1 MYLMSDLIPNV
12 STIELSV
19 VSLFIVPVFFLIY
32 MMRAHM
38 YYLKYQRYRSYY
50 S

>member
-1 MYLMSDLIPNV
+1 MYLISNLISNV
-12 STIELSV
+12 STTELSV
-19 VSLFIVPVFFLIY
+19 ISLFIVPVFFLIY

-38 YYLKYQRYRSYY
+38 YYLKYQRYRRYY